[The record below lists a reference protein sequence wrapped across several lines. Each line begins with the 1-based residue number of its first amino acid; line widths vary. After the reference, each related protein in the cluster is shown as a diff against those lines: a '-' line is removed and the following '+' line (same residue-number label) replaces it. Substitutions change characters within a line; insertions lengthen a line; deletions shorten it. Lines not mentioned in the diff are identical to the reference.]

1 MDHHSAAGAYRI
13 CTRCVMDTSDPW
25 ITFDERG
32 VCNHCNEFDR
42 VLSKLWYRGG
52 EGQRRLDQLA
62 DEIRRNGKG
71 KEYDCVIG
79 VSGGVDSSYLLQL
92 AVRRMGLR
100 PLAVH
105 VDAGWNSELAVAN
118 IENLVKKLGI
128 DLFTYVVDWEEMR
141 DLQVAYLKSG
151 LANQDVP
158 QDHAFAAKTLEFA
171 VKHDIKYVLNGSN
184 IATESILPRAWGY
197 DAMDSVQLRAIH
209 RRFGTRPLQSYP
221 ILSAF
226 RRHFA
231 YPILRGLV
239 YRQPLNF
246 IDYRKD
252 EAKALLASEFG
263 WVYYGGKHYE
273 SRWTKFFQSYYLP
286 VRFGYDKRRAHLSSI
301 LVAGEIDRATALKEL
316 EKPSY
321 DADSIAQDVEYIE
334 KKLRLQPGEI
344 QQLMN
349 MPRREFNE
357 YPTHRTRA
365 RVFLGMAVVVNKSM
379 RVLRPSAV
387 HA

>member
-1 MDHHSAAGAYRI
+1 
-13 CTRCVMDTSDPW
+13 MDTSDPW

-42 VLSKLWYRGG
+42 VLSKLWYRGE

-197 DAMDSVQLRAIH
+197 DAMDSVQLLAIH
-209 RRFGTRPLQSYP
+209 RRFGQTPLASYP
-221 ILSAF
+221 LASTLDLIVSYPMIHRIK
-226 RRHFA
+226 RR
-231 YPILRGLV
+231 L
-239 YRQPLNF
+239 PLNC
-246 IDYRKD
+246 IDYCKQDAIKVLEQDFEWRD
-252 EAKALLASEFG
+252 
-263 WVYYGGKHYE
+263 YGGKHWE
-273 SRWTKFFQSYYLP
+273 SRWTRFFQSYYLP
-286 VRFGYDKRRAHLSSI
+286 KRLGFDKRRAHLSSLI
-301 LVAGEIDRATALKEL
+301 VAGQMSREQALATLADPPFDSKWANAEL
-316 EKPSY
+316 QY
-321 DADSIAQDVEYIE
+321 VA
-334 KKLRLQPGEI
+334 KKLRISVAELNSYIDAPVVAPIAYRRDTLRLVLIYLQR
-344 QQLMN
+344 L
-349 MPRREFNE
+349 F
-357 YPTHRTRA
+357 RA
-365 RVFLGMAVVVNKSM
+365 RM
-379 RVLRPSAV
+379 RDSFKGLEGNLHRP
-387 HA
+387 